1 MQHFPSIL
9 APNANEIPT
18 ATKKKKKK
26 KKEEKKKVSV
36 ILQKLSHI
44 K

>member
-18 ATKKKKKK
+18 ATKEKKKK

>member
-18 ATKKKKKK
+18 ATKEKKKKK
-26 KKEEKKKVSV
+26 KKKKK
-36 ILQKLSHI
+36 KR
-44 K
+44 

>member
-18 ATKKKKKK
+18 ATKQKKKK